1 MRGGHPE
8 THLVCGRRCCLA
20 FTWPCTSCQPIGIV
34 DDEAAGEEHRAAG
47 DGGGGEGG
55 LLGRQGHEPDQGGLG
70 DCVKM
75 LMAVM
80 IMMVVMVMMMVVIK
94 VREGNADQPLAVAV
108 DDDGLLEM
116 VDCQKQVFDQNQ
128 IIID

>member
-1 MRGGHPE
+1 
-8 THLVCGRRCCLA
+8 
-20 FTWPCTSCQPIGIV
+20 
-34 DDEAAGEEHRAAG
+34 
-47 DGGGGEGG
+47 
-55 LLGRQGHEPDQGGLG
+55 
-70 DCVKM
+70 M

-108 DDDGLLEM
+108 DDDGLLAM

-128 IIID
+128 IIIDSCDQ

>member
-1 MRGGHPE
+1 MMM
-8 THLVCGRRCCLA
+8 LV
-20 FTWPCTSCQPIGIV
+20 
-34 DDEAAGEEHRAAG
+34 
-47 DGGGGEGG
+47 
-55 LLGRQGHEPDQGGLG
+55 
-70 DCVKM
+70 
-75 LMAVM
+75 
-80 IMMVVMVMMMVVIK
+80 MVVIK